1 MHVKILKLAFVAL
14 AAITVFFYGTRQQSV
29 HANSGGP
36 PASRTGAPGELTC
49 AISGCHDTFAINTGG
64 GSVAIT
70 GLPDNYTPGQD
81 YTLTVTV
88 TLAGRT
94 RFGFQATVLDAQGRA
109 AGTLTA
115 TDSRTFLQ
123 TREVSAGNPRRYV
136 NQGVSGFAVSSWSFR
151 WTAPTTAPATAGG
164 LITVYA
170 AGNAANG
177 DRDTTGDNI
186 YTTSKASQPMTAP
199 AAVATVSAANYA
211 ANAILSPNSI
221 AALFGNNLATAT
233 TVGTTNPPATTLGG
247 VTVKVR
253 DSAGMERDAPLFF
266 VSPSQINLVIPV
278 GTMNGAATI
287 TVMSGTTTIGQGP
300 ATIDTLAPGL
310 FSAAGSG
317 AGVAAAQ
324 VLRVKT
330 DGTLIYESV
339 ASFNSATNA
348 FVPVPIAFGT
358 TGDQLF
364 LVAYGT
370 AFRTNPGVSSA
381 SATIGG
387 DAAEV
392 LYAGSQNEL
401 AGLDQAN
408 IRLLPAL
415 AGRGTV
421 NVALTIAG
429 KAANVVTITMQ

>member
-1 MHVKILKLAFVAL
+1 MRVKIFKLAFVAL
-14 AAITVFFYGTRQQSV
+14 AAMTVFFYGTRQQAV
-29 HANSGGP
+29 HANSGAP
-36 PASRTGAPGELTC
+36 PRARLTGAPGELNCT
-49 AISGCHDTFAINTGG
+49 SCHDTFTVNTGV
-64 GSVAIT
+64 GSIAFSGV
-70 GLPDNYTPGQD
+70 PDNYTPGQD
-81 YTLTVTV
+81 YTVTV
-88 TLAGRT
+88 TMTFAGR
-94 RFGFQATVLDAQGRA
+94 RQFGFQATVIDDQGRA
-109 AGTLTA
+109 AGTITVTNA
-115 TDSRTFLQ
+115 ARTTLI
-123 TREVSAGNPRRYV
+123 SADVGGNLRRYI
-136 NQGVSGFAVSSWSFR
+136 QHRDADAQTSWSFR
-151 WTAPTTAPATAGG
+151 WTAPSPAVGR
-164 LITVYA
+164 ITFYA
-170 AGNAANG
+170 SGNAGNSNG
-177 DRDTTGDNI
+177 GDSGDNI
-186 YTTSKASQPMTAP
+186 YTTKKESLQMTAP

-233 TVGTTNPPATTLGG
+233 TVGTMNPPATTLGG

-253 DSAGMERDAPLFF
+253 DLAGMERDAPLFF

-287 TVMSGTTTIGQGP
+287 TVMSGGTIIGQGP
-300 ATIDTLAPGL
+300 ATIDPLAPGL

-348 FVPVPIAFGT
+348 FVPIPIAFGT

-392 LYAGSQNEL
+392 LYVGSQNEL

-408 IRLLPAL
+408 LRLLPAL

-429 KAANVVTITMQ
+429 KPANVVTITMQ